1 MQLLQ
6 RKDFHLLSF
15 SFLYGALIQSLV
27 TDATFYVFMNILI
40 VFRIL
45 KIIIYQRI
53 ISLNLLINIY
63 LSECC

>member
-27 TDATFYVFMNILI
+27 IDATFYVFMNILI